1 MIIKTYQLEKIR
13 KKYSNFYLLYGENEG
28 YKSQVIKD
36 ILTIDFKDNINRYDE
51 SEVINN
57 FDNFI
62 TQITNKSFFED
73 KKIIII
79 SRATDKINKFLEDI
93 FSRNIDD
100 VYIVL
105 NAGILDKKSKLRI
118 NFEKNEN
125 LICIPFYSDDSLTL
139 GKLANNFFRE
149 KKIPISQET
158 INLLVERCRGD
169 RKNLKNELLKLEIYS
184 KNKKNI
190 SSQEIIKLT
199 NLAENYSHS
208 ELADSCLSKNLK
220 KVVNILN
227 ENNYSSDDCVVILRI
242 MLTKT
247 KRLLKLKEAAKNQNS
262 ADSTISSYK
271 PPIFWKDKEIVKQQM
286 KHWSL
291 KRTNE
296 LIYKLN
302 EIELIVKK
310 QANNS
315 INILCDFILSQAK
328 INN

>member
-296 LIYKLN
+296 LIFKLN

>member
-51 SEVINN
+51 SEIINN

-100 VYIVL
+100 VCIVL

-118 NFEKNEN
+118 NFEKSEN

-262 ADSTISSYK
+262 VDSTISSYK

-296 LIYKLN
+296 LIFKLN

-315 INILCDFILSQAK
+315 INILCDFILSQTK

>member
-28 YKSQVIKD
+28 YKNQVIKD

-51 SEVINN
+51 SEIINN

-158 INLLVERCRGD
+158 INLLVERCR
-169 RKNLKNELLKLEIYS
+169 
-184 KNKKNI
+184 
-190 SSQEIIKLT
+190 
-199 NLAENYSHS
+199 
-208 ELADSCLSKNLK
+208 
-220 KVVNILN
+220 
-227 ENNYSSDDCVVILRI
+227 
-242 MLTKT
+242 
-247 KRLLKLKEAAKNQNS
+247 
-262 ADSTISSYK
+262 
-271 PPIFWKDKEIVKQQM
+271 
-286 KHWSL
+286 
-291 KRTNE
+291 
-296 LIYKLN
+296 
-302 EIELIVKK
+302 
-310 QANNS
+310 
-315 INILCDFILSQAK
+315 
-328 INN
+328 